1 VATDGYDLIYSISP
15 SSGTGQKNVTITANS
30 NISGSNQNTD
40 SRNAVVKFRANS
52 SDTYYATLQLSQE
65 GIFIPSTTI
74 SSVVVNNC
82 YQITVSCTVSMHG
95 INFGV
100 NGYGIQYSTSSSFL
114 SPTYQK
120 CTNLSGTTYSYIFTS
135 LSPNTTYYFRAYAQN
150 IESLYG
156 VSTISSGTT
165 PAAPTVTTSSAT
177 LIDHHTARLNGSYSM
192 GSSGMTI
199 NTIGFE

>member
-1 VATDGYDLIYSISP
+1 
-15 SSGTGQKNVTITANS
+15 
-30 NISGSNQNTD
+30 
-40 SRNAVVKFRANS
+40 
-52 SDTYYATLQLSQE
+52 
-65 GIFIPSTTI
+65 
-74 SSVVVNNC
+74 
-82 YQITVSCTVSMHG
+82 MHG

-120 CTNLSGTTYSYIFTS
+120 CTNLNGTTYSYVFTS

-165 PAAPTVTTSSAT
+165 PAANSYHFLCHFDWSSYCKVKWK
-177 LIDHHTARLNGSYSM
+177 L
-192 GSSGMTI
+192 
-199 NTIGFE
+199 

>member
-1 VATDGYDLIYSISP
+1 
-15 SSGTGQKNVTITANS
+15 
-30 NISGSNQNTD
+30 
-40 SRNAVVKFRANS
+40 
-52 SDTYYATLQLSQE
+52 
-65 GIFIPSTTI
+65 
-74 SSVVVNNC
+74 
-82 YQITVSCTVSMHG
+82 MHG

-120 CTNLSGTTYSYIFTS
+120 CTNLNGTTYSYVFTS

-156 VSTISSGTT
+156 VSTISSRTT